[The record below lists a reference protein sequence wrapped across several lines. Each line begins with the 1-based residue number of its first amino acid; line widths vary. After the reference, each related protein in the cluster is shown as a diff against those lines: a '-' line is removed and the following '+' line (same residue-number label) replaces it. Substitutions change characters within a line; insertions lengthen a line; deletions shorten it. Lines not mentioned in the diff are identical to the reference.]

1 MNASIIDDMRYLSE
15 HASTQAARADWLR
28 LLQQVAE
35 QLIGAG
41 L

>member
-15 HASTQAARADWLR
+15 HVSTKEAQADWLV
-28 LLQQVAE
+28 LLKQFAE